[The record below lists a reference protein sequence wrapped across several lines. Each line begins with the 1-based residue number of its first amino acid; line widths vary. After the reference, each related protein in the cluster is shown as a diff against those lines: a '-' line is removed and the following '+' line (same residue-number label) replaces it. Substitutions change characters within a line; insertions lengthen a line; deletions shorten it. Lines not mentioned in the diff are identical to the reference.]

1 MSSKAT
7 QIELTVQAIIAGNSI
22 VAKHKGT
29 YDNQA
34 GGAFTRLSRK
44 PAVDGA
50 PQVVFSDPQVA
61 WVGLSAE
68 QAEAKGFKVREVS
81 TKMQGP
87 GTFLHAEGYDGWAQW
102 VVEDGG
108 RIVGATFVGREVADL
123 LHASTVAVV
132 NSLTWMQM
140 FHAVPSFPTVSEVYH
155 NLVEACAAS
164 EK

>member
-1 MSSKAT
+1 VQCLRGT
-7 QIELTVQAIIAGNSI
+7 TELTQQAIIAGNSI
-22 VAKHKGT
+22 VAKHDGT
-29 YDNQA
+29 YDSQV
-34 GGAFTRLSRK
+34 GGSFTRLSRK
-44 PAVDGA
+44 PAIDA
-50 PQVVFSDPQVA
+50 LPQVVFSDPQVA

-68 QAEAKGFKVREVS
+68 QAQRNGLRVCEVS

-87 GTFLHAEGYDGWAQW
+87 GTFLHAENYDGWAQW

-123 LHASTVAVV
+123 LHPSTVAVV
-132 NSLTWMQM
+132 NGLTWLQM